1 MKYLQALL
9 ALVVLTASKRHRQ
22 HWSQSAD
29 RVDTA
34 LDAIEASK
42 RRIAALENGGKPKV
56 RVV

>member
-1 MKYLQALL
+1 MKYIQALL
-9 ALVVLTASKRHRQ
+9 TLVLLTS
-22 HWSQSAD
+22 SQRYRLRWQRTID

>member
-1 MKYLQALL
+1 MKQLQAIL
-9 ALVVLTASKRHRQ
+9 ALLILTASKRHRQ
-22 HWSQSAD
+22 RWSQSAD

-42 RRIAALENGGKPKV
+42 RRIAAIENGGRPKV